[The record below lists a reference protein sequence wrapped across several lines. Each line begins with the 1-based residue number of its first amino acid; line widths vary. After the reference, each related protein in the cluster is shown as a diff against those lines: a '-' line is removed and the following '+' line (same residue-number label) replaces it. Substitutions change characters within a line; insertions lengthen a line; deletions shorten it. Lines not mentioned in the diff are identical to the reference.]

1 MRRVLVFAM
10 LVCVGSAVGCGGGPT
25 SPSSLS
31 STSTSKS
38 SSIPSVDGNYSGSI
52 TITYSSIG
60 GSVTCPASTTVT
72 QVGATVTIGALT
84 PSGACASAGVSPPL
98 GSFTIDNT
106 GSLGSTTTN
115 NVSDPSCNGAFN
127 TTISGAFSGATLQ
140 FSFVFTAVS
149 GGCLSDPGNFTISGT
164 LTKQ

>member
-10 LVCVGSAVGCGGGPT
+10 LVCAGAAIGCGGGPT

-31 STSTSKS
+31 SASTSAS
-38 SSIPSVDGNYSGSI
+38 SSVDGNYSGSI
-52 TITYSSIG
+52 TFTYSSLG
-60 GSVTCPASTTVT
+60 GSVTCPASTSVT
-72 QVGATVTIGALT
+72 QVGTTVTIGAIT
-84 PSGACASAGVSPPL
+84 PSGACASFGASPPL

-106 GSLGSTTTN
+106 GSLGTTTTN
-115 NVSDPSCNGAFN
+115 NVTSASCNGAFN
-127 TTISGAFSGATLQ
+127 TTLTGGFSGSTLQ

-149 GGCLSDPGNFTISGT
+149 GGCLSDPGNFTLSGT